1 MNSYVCSVR
10 KLSMHK
16 KIGANLRRLKMTFTY
31 VKELHLEDNMAES
44 MARNRR
50 DTEIRRSATTTTMMV
65 VTPRGVPKILK
76 IDPEDNS
83 ISGLIIGSG

>member
-31 VKELHLEDNMAES
+31 VKELRLEDYMAEI
-44 MARNRR
+44 MACNRR
-50 DTEIRRSATTTTMMV
+50 DIEIQRSATTMTMMAV
-65 VTPRGVPKILK
+65 APRGVPKILK
-76 IDPEDNS
+76 IDPVDNS

>member
-31 VKELHLEDNMAES
+31 VKELRLEDYMAES

-50 DTEIRRSATTTTMMV
+50 DTEI
-65 VTPRGVPKILK
+65 
-76 IDPEDNS
+76 
-83 ISGLIIGSG
+83 

>member
-31 VKELHLEDNMAES
+31 VKELRLEDYMAES

-50 DTEIRRSATTTTMMV
+50 DTEIRRSATTMTMMAV
-65 VTPRGVPKILK
+65 APCGVPKILK

>member
-31 VKELHLEDNMAES
+31 VKELHLEDYMAES

-50 DTEIRRSATTTTMMV
+50 DTEIRRSATTTTMMAV
-65 VTPRGVPKILK
+65 VPRGVPKILK

>member
-31 VKELHLEDNMAES
+31 VKELHLEDYMAES

-50 DTEIRRSATTTTMMV
+50 DTEIRRSATTTTMMAV
-65 VTPRGVPKILK
+65 APRGVPKILK

>member
-1 MNSYVCSVR
+1 
-10 KLSMHK
+10 MHT

-31 VKELHLEDNMAES
+31 VKELHLDNYMAES

-65 VTPRGVPKILK
+65 VAPRGVPKILK

>member
-50 DTEIRRSATTTTMMV
+50 DTEIRRSATTTTMMAV
-65 VTPRGVPKILK
+65 APRGVPKILK

>member
-1 MNSYVCSVR
+1 
-10 KLSMHK
+10 MHK

-50 DTEIRRSATTTTMMV
+50 DTEIRRSADAATKAMTTMTTAV
-65 VTPRGVPKILK
+65 VPCGVPMIPK

>member
-50 DTEIRRSATTTTMMV
+50 DTEIRRSATTTTMMAV
-65 VTPRGVPKILK
+65 APRGMPKILK

>member
-1 MNSYVCSVR
+1 MIV
-10 KLSMHK
+10 HT

-31 VKELHLEDNMAES
+31 VKELHLDNYMAES

-50 DTEIRRSATTTTMMV
+50 DTEIRRSADTATKAMTTTTTAVAPCGMPM
-65 VTPRGVPKILK
+65 ILK

-83 ISGLIIGSG
+83 ISGLIIESG

>member
-31 VKELHLEDNMAES
+31 VKELRLEDYMAES

-50 DTEIRRSATTTTMMV
+50 DTEIQCSATTMMMMAV
-65 VTPRGVPKILK
+65 APRGVPKILK
-76 IDPEDNS
+76 IDPVDNS